1 MFVEWMERVLI
12 LWNNSIFLMAKSVTS
27 HSALSLTSL
36 ASPQI
41 FLKTSWMG
49 LHSPSDHWIYNF
61 YFPYLGI
68 CSKGKQWDHKVLENF
83 KNMWL
88 CLVSLGRKIKC
99 EPPPEARYQ
108 AGSRGKAA
116 LSAEIA
122 LSCQGCVPAGEDK
135 KSLDRQANWQFG
147 RR

>member
-1 MFVEWMERVLI
+1 MKTVNYHI
-12 LWNNSIFLMAKSVTS
+12 SSTNGS
-27 HSALSLTSL
+27 HTL
-36 ASPQI
+36 AYDGKNI
-41 FLKTSWMG
+41 CTRYYFRLAIEVFLKTSWMG
-49 LHSPSDHWIYNF
+49 LPSPSDHWIYNF
-61 YFPYLGI
+61 YFPYPGI
-68 CSKGKQWDHKVLENF
+68 FCKGKQWDHKVRENF

-108 AGSRGKAA
+108 ASSRGKAA
-116 LSAEIA
+116 LSAEMA

-135 KSLDRQANWQFG
+135 KSLDRQADWQFG